1 MKLRMLLLGVAIIAV
16 SASVAVAAPQKG
28 KPRPTGQGCKPEIS
42 VILKGTIAEAP
53 GGAATLPFS
62 LKVNVNHSNKFGSAY
77 VTATQPVTVKVTD
90 ATKIRRDD
98 TKGLAALQAMMVGDR
113 VLVQSRVCKADLLHG
128 ATPALTAKR
137 VVAHPATS

>member
-1 MKLRMLLLGVAIIAV
+1 MPNSPGRRLRRIRAFHAQSITLPIDRDAGTKGEMTMKLRMLLLGVAIIAV

-62 LKVNVNHSNKFGSAY
+62 LKVMG
-77 VTATQPVTVKVTD
+77 
-90 ATKIRRDD
+90 
-98 TKGLAALQAMMVGDR
+98 QAV
-113 VLVQSRVCKADLLHG
+113 
-128 ATPALTAKR
+128 
-137 VVAHPATS
+137 